1 MNLISRYTKQDGE
14 IVNFILGEN
23 MELKPDFIE
32 KVINCSWF
40 ENCGDQNFDTFEVI
54 FLKDKMEIPKS
65 IQSYKWENICLD
77 KRGDFSSAILLNYE
91 EQYSLIGEEYEKV
104 QKEVLAFSKRFTV
117 GLKRK
122 GIRFGGIVLSDV
134 KFNVQTLFLINH
146 YSEYYTTDIFFEQM
160 LEIYLLG
167 HLPCGWS
174 GGQKNGIFKVY

>member
-1 MNLISRYTKQDGE
+1 
-14 IVNFILGEN
+14 
-23 MELKPDFIE
+23 
-32 KVINCSWF
+32 
-40 ENCGDQNFDTFEVI
+40 
-54 FLKDKMEIPKS
+54 
-65 IQSYKWENICLD
+65 LD

-117 GLKRK
+117 GLKK
-122 GIRFGGIVLSDV
+122 KEIRFGGIILSDV

-146 YSEYYTTDIFFEQM
+146 YSEYYTTDIFFEKM
-160 LEIYLLG
+160 LEIYLSG